1 MADTPAKME
10 VGGQAV
16 IEGVMMRS
24 PKSFAVACRRSGGA
38 IVIREQQWHS
48 LWHRFP
54 FLKWPFIR
62 GAVVL
67 LEALM
72 NGMSALTFAA
82 SLQEEERLEEEEKE
96 KKEAEEDGEREREE
110 ADETEAPEPEEETE
124 PPQQADDAEP
134 PAQEEETE
142 PAEEA
147 EDDKGEEPAEEAEDD
162 KGEEPEEKKE
172 KAIPGEG
179 GALNPAAMT
188 GLVVVS
194 VAVALGLF
202 VGLPHLL
209 TWLVGF
215 QTDSLYFHLV
225 DGLFKVIILVAY
237 IASIGLNKD
246 IRRVF
251 MYHGAEHKTIW
262 AHEKK
267 LELNLEN
274 VRLQSRFHPRCGTS
288 FLVLVILVSV
298 FLFAVLLQ
306 FPVAESRLADNLLK
320 ILIKIP
326 LMFPIA
332 GLAYEGIKLAGK
344 HREHP
349 LVRLVTGPGMAL
361 QHLTTREPTDDQL
374 EIGILSLEK
383 TLWRE
388 HSDEKISEEKAVEEF
403 ATFAEARQAII
414 SGTATGD

>member
-1 MADTPAKME
+1 MSKPTKCE

-24 PKSFAVACRRSGGA
+24 PKSFAVACRRNGGA
-38 IVIREQQWHS
+38 IVVREQQWHS
-48 LWHRFP
+48 LWNRFP
-54 FLKWPFIR
+54 FLKWPFLR

-82 SLQEEERLEEEEKE
+82 SLQEEERMEEEEAE
-96 KKEAEEDGEREREE
+96 KQEQERKEAEDRGAEPMPADDE
-110 ADETEAPEPEEETE
+110 ADEADEADEG
-124 PPQQADDAEP
+124 DD
-134 PAQEEETE
+134 
-142 PAEEA
+142 
-147 EDDKGEEPAEEAEDD
+147 GV
-162 KGEEPEEKKE
+162 KKV
-172 KAIPGEG
+172 PGAS

-188 GLVVVS
+188 GMIVVS
-194 VAVALGLF
+194 VAAALGLF

-215 QTDSLYFHLV
+215 EIDSLSFHLV
-225 DGLFKVIILVAY
+225 DGGFKVLILVAY
-237 IASIGLNKD
+237 IGTIGLNKD

-267 LELNLEN
+267 MELTLEN
-274 VRLQSRFHPRCGTS
+274 VRTQSRFHPRCGTS

-306 FPVAESRLADNLLK
+306 FPLSESKLADNLLK

-344 HREHP
+344 HREHF
-349 LVRLVTGPGMAL
+349 LVKLVTGPGMAL

-388 HSDEKISEEKAVEEF
+388 RTEEKISEERAIEEF
-403 ATFAEARQAII
+403 ADFNEARQAII
-414 SGTATGD
+414 ASTATGD